1 MRLTLNPK
9 VEVKPAESIMVG
21 FLAASAVEG
30 DCWKEEVCWV
40 VNALSQMPPTYT
52 PVQYYKETKAS
63 YEGEFKE
70 KNGLKQM
77 PSKYRSAKSVI
88 CKALAHNVELLDE
101 EGYPRGKTEVE
112 KDIKLIGN
120 KAFIAVIK
128 DTALE
133 LDGDSEPDKPN
144 TYEKCFY
151 AAEFLRKNYHSIG
164 NTEQDVIKNLL
175 SGII

>member
-21 FLAASAVEG
+21 FLAASIVEG
-30 DCWKEEVCWV
+30 DCWKEEVACV
-40 VNALSQMPPTYT
+40 CELGRINGGMEAKD
-52 PVQYYKETKAS
+52 YKAYKAS
-63 YEGEFKE
+63 VEQDFKQ
-70 KNGLKQM
+70 KNNLKQM

-88 CKALAHNVELLDE
+88 CKALASGVELLDE

-120 KAFIAVIK
+120 KAFQAVIK

-133 LDGDSEPDKPN
+133 VDGDKAPEKPN
-144 TYEKCFY
+144 TYEKCYY
-151 AAEFLRKNYHSIG
+151 AAEFLRKNYSSIG
-164 NTEQDVIKNLL
+164 SIEQYAIKKLL

>member
-21 FLAASAVEG
+21 FLAASIVEG
-30 DCWKEEVCWV
+30 DCWKEEVANLCHCAAQHYDFTV
-40 VNALSQMPPTYT
+40 DYFKEYKALL
-52 PVQYYKETKAS
+52 EA
-63 YEGEFKE
+63 EFKQ
-70 KNGLKQM
+70 KNNLKQM

-88 CKALAHNVELLDE
+88 CKALASGVELLDE

-112 KDIKLIGN
+112 KDIKMLGN
-120 KAFIAVIK
+120 EVFSGVIR

-133 LDGDSEPDKPN
+133 LDGDKAPEKPS
-144 TYEKCFY
+144 TYEKCY
-151 AAEFLRKNYHSIG
+151 YSAEFLRKNYHSIG
-164 NTEQDVIKNLL
+164 SIEQDVIKKLL